1 MEATP
6 SPATARPAKK
16 ASPLGSP
23 RFYGSSPTYRSRL
36 DEKETLQNLNDRFA
50 VYIERMRTLEERNS
64 SLTAEITTWKEKE
77 KSEVTEVKNMYE
89 SELANARVLLDEISK
104 EKSRVELENNRNVT
118 LAADLLKK

>member
-6 SPATARPAKK
+6 SPATTRPAKK

-23 RFYGSSPTYRSRL
+23 RFYGSSPTFRSRL

-50 VYIERMRTLEERNS
+50 VYIERMRTLEDRNS

-77 KSEVTEVKNMYE
+77 KNEVNEVRTMYE
-89 SELANARVLLDEISK
+89 SELSNARVLLDEISK